1 MNICTSGNQLLRNF
15 RLCLNN
21 SHLQSSSLWGLKNCK
36 SPINPSTF
44 KNVHQN
50 LGSTS
55 YLFNRCATR
64 QGATARF
71 YSLDKEQA
79 QELKSTS
86 GEQTSSNTDNPV
98 LNKTQSPPPLS
109 YRQQQKEAGRY
120 LEPLAEDAEPYLQG
134 ERQREQFYD
143 LLKNCNS
150 PYDVLDLAE
159 NYSLTWR
166 RVSNCLTKIWET
178 TKKMSDDQKRYERKL
193 MFEHPVFEQ
202 LCQQAMKDAGKMRS
216 VDLAYSLLALV
227 KLGVSQR
234 SRVVQTLLRVIQE
247 HLNDF
252 DEKSLSVLANCLNDM
267 DSDKNADALK
277 AGLRLLVETRIP
289 KIKNVVALQ
298 TMMRC
303 IGKDAPVSLKRKLE
317 YKALSMLSQFSLP
330 NSQYM
335 FTTLAA
341 MDFNSS
347 TLLDACSSKIIENIH
362 GIPFWRLIY
371 VLQSS
376 KDLQYRNAA
385 LFSAIAEYVMSTFDM
400 WSNKQI
406 VLFLGLFCDLGL
418 RHAGLM
424 DTFAEKVTETS
435 ESLTL
440 RDVINILK
448 SYSLL
453 NHLPKN
459 QKQQFLESLSSVFE
473 TYLPKILPS
482 ELLRGVYYFCVLGC
496 FPQSSLDKLLQE
508 DILNELLLPDQRTH
522 GANERILHYINL
534 CLELDHSASTTVA
547 TITSAKPSSS
557 SPSMTVNPIVLSALK
572 RCLGDE
578 VCQQGVL
585 LQNDYFID
593 FQITLDKDRKFV
605 LQSQSEENSQT
616 EYFQRVAVL
625 CAPVSA
631 FCLGTTHPKGKLA
644 MKMRHLTGLGY
655 SIVLVPA
662 QEFEKLQE
670 NEQVQFL
677 KTRIFA
683 EPEPTLA
690 AISQET

>member
-1 MNICTSGNQLLRNF
+1 
-15 RLCLNN
+15 
-21 SHLQSSSLWGLKNCK
+21 
-36 SPINPSTF
+36 
-44 KNVHQN
+44 
-50 LGSTS
+50 
-55 YLFNRCATR
+55 
-64 QGATARF
+64 
-71 YSLDKEQA
+71 
-79 QELKSTS
+79 
-86 GEQTSSNTDNPV
+86 
-98 LNKTQSPPPLS
+98 
-109 YRQQQKEAGRY
+109 
-120 LEPLAEDAEPYLQG
+120 
-134 ERQREQFYD
+134 
-143 LLKNCNS
+143 
-150 PYDVLDLAE
+150 
-159 NYSLTWR
+159 
-166 RVSNCLTKIWET
+166 
-178 TKKMSDDQKRYERKL
+178 MSDDQKRYERKL

-572 RCLGDE
+572 RCLGD
-578 VCQQGVL
+578 
-585 LQNDYFID
+585 

>member
-1 MNICTSGNQLLRNF
+1 
-15 RLCLNN
+15 
-21 SHLQSSSLWGLKNCK
+21 
-36 SPINPSTF
+36 
-44 KNVHQN
+44 
-50 LGSTS
+50 
-55 YLFNRCATR
+55 
-64 QGATARF
+64 
-71 YSLDKEQA
+71 
-79 QELKSTS
+79 
-86 GEQTSSNTDNPV
+86 
-98 LNKTQSPPPLS
+98 
-109 YRQQQKEAGRY
+109 
-120 LEPLAEDAEPYLQG
+120 
-134 ERQREQFYD
+134 
-143 LLKNCNS
+143 
-150 PYDVLDLAE
+150 
-159 NYSLTWR
+159 
-166 RVSNCLTKIWET
+166 
-178 TKKMSDDQKRYERKL
+178 MSDDQKRYERKL

-202 LCQQAMKDAGKMRS
+202 LCQQTMKDAGKMRRH
-216 VDLAYSLLALV
+216 DLAYSLLALV
-227 KLGVSQR
+227 KLGVPQR

-252 DEKSLSVLANCLNDM
+252 DEKSLSILANCLNDM

-376 KDLQYRNAA
+376 KDLQYWNAA
-385 LFSAIAEYVMSTFDM
+385 LFSAIGEYVMSTFDM

-406 VLFLGLFCDLGL
+406 VLFLGLFGDLGLRHAGLMDTFAEKVTETSESLTLRDVINILKSYSLLNHLPKNQKQQFLESLSSVFETYLPKILPSELLRGVYYFCVLGCFPQSSLDKLLQEDILNELLLPGTIPLVSVLWIVLFLGLFGDLGL

-508 DILNELLLPDQRTH
+508 DILNELLLPDQRTQ

-557 SPSMTVNPIVLSALK
+557 SPSMTVNPIVLGALK

-644 MKMRHLTGLGY
+644 MKMRHLTALGY

-670 NEQVQFL
+670 DEQVQFL

-683 EPEPTLA
+683 EPEPALA

>member
-21 SHLQSSSLWGLKNCK
+21 SHLQSSSFWGLKNCK
-36 SPINPSTF
+36 APINPSTF

-64 QGATARF
+64 LGATARF
-71 YSLDKEQA
+71 YSLDKEQG
-79 QELKSTS
+79 QDLKSTS
-86 GEQTSSNTDNPV
+86 GEQTSSTTDNPV
-98 LNKTQSPPPLS
+98 LNETQSTPPLS
-109 YRQQQKEAGRY
+109 YKQQQKEAGRY
-120 LEPLAEDAEPYLQG
+120 LDPLAQDAEPYS
-134 ERQREQFYD
+134 ERESQREQFYD
-143 LLKNCNS
+143 HLKNCNS
-150 PYDVLDLAE
+150 PYDVLDLAG
-159 NYSLTWR
+159 NYTLTWR
-166 RVSNCLTKIWET
+166 RVSNSLTKIWET

-202 LCQQAMKDAGKMRS
+202 LCQQAMKDAGRMRRD
-216 VDLAYSLLALV
+216 DLAYSLLALV

-247 HLNDF
+247 HINDF
-252 DEKSLSVLANCLNDM
+252 DEKALSVLANCLSDM

-317 YKALSMLSQFSLP
+317 AKALSMLSQFSLP

-385 LFSAIAEYVMSTFDM
+385 LFSAIAEYVMSTLDM

-406 VLFLGLFCDLGL
+406 VLFLGLFGDLGL

-424 DTFAEKVTETS
+424 DAFAEKVTETS

-459 QKQQFLESLSSVFE
+459 QKKQFLESLSSVFE
-473 TYLPKILPS
+473 SYLPKILPT

-508 DILNELLLPDQRTH
+508 DILKELLLPDQRTH

-534 CLELDHSASTTVA
+534 CLELDCSASTTVA
-547 TITSAKPSSS
+547 TITSAKPSH
-557 SPSMTVNPIVLSALK
+557 SPSLTVNPIVLGALK
-572 RCLGDE
+572 RSLGDE

-616 EYFQRVAVL
+616 EYLQRVAVL

-631 FCLGTTHPKGKLA
+631 FCLGTTHPKGKLS
-644 MKMRHLTGLGY
+644 MKMRHLTALGY

-670 NEQVQFL
+670 DEQVQFL

-683 EPEPTLA
+683 EPEPALA
-690 AISQET
+690 AINQET

>member
-150 PYDVLDLAE
+150 PYDVLDLAG
-159 NYSLTWR
+159 NYTLTWR

-234 SRVVQTLLRVIQE
+234 SRVVQTLLRVIQVSRNLFHPHTFDLHFSSCPKVLHLHIADVNADIFVTFKWCTMIVVTVCASELHALLHSLCQASNDVGQSE
-247 HLNDF
+247 HL
-252 DEKSLSVLANCLNDM
+252 A
-267 DSDKNADALK
+267 
-277 AGLRLLVETRIP
+277 
-289 KIKNVVALQ
+289 
-298 TMMRC
+298 
-303 IGKDAPVSLKRKLE
+303 
-317 YKALSMLSQFSLP
+317 
-330 NSQYM
+330 
-335 FTTLAA
+335 
-341 MDFNSS
+341 
-347 TLLDACSSKIIENIH
+347 
-362 GIPFWRLIY
+362 
-371 VLQSS
+371 
-376 KDLQYRNAA
+376 
-385 LFSAIAEYVMSTFDM
+385 
-400 WSNKQI
+400 
-406 VLFLGLFCDLGL
+406 
-418 RHAGLM
+418 
-424 DTFAEKVTETS
+424 
-435 ESLTL
+435 
-440 RDVINILK
+440 
-448 SYSLL
+448 
-453 NHLPKN
+453 
-459 QKQQFLESLSSVFE
+459 
-473 TYLPKILPS
+473 
-482 ELLRGVYYFCVLGC
+482 
-496 FPQSSLDKLLQE
+496 
-508 DILNELLLPDQRTH
+508 
-522 GANERILHYINL
+522 
-534 CLELDHSASTTVA
+534 
-547 TITSAKPSSS
+547 
-557 SPSMTVNPIVLSALK
+557 
-572 RCLGDE
+572 
-578 VCQQGVL
+578 
-585 LQNDYFID
+585 
-593 FQITLDKDRKFV
+593 
-605 LQSQSEENSQT
+605 
-616 EYFQRVAVL
+616 
-625 CAPVSA
+625 
-631 FCLGTTHPKGKLA
+631 
-644 MKMRHLTGLGY
+644 
-655 SIVLVPA
+655 
-662 QEFEKLQE
+662 
-670 NEQVQFL
+670 
-677 KTRIFA
+677 
-683 EPEPTLA
+683 
-690 AISQET
+690 